1 MDLVDICTV
10 TAAANKKQSARKKNR
25 VWHKRLRRR
34 KRAAQLPTMQ
44 RKAQNGPKKLPEKRE
59 QRTDWP
65 SSTKPHLEAQQSES
79 CTNHSIDA
87 LRFMCIQ
94 CKDNLEYVPKD
105 LVRHFEENH
114 RGSSPVFCC
123 HMCPFDAHDFAYL
136 QVHLLSHKDT
146 FSSCIICND
155 DVKRT
160 WSELS
165 AHLTMRHCQN
175 GKYSCE
181 KCQGF
186 STGDVTVFLEH
197 MCAHHLGLQRAHEI
211 GLPKDNTQ
219 FGSMTASQTLCCPHC
234 SYEASQK
241 WVLAKHINANHGCH
255 KGNQRKK
262 EIHSIATKSN
272 NTQITPRLTRSTVR
286 EMCWLTQDCLSLPGR
301 DFLEKYC
308 HLSDPQTTLEKTQ
321 QFLMKSVAGEKGDR
335 KWTKALKSV
344 LSNVPQDI
352 NVHPKSENGILS
364 NSEDLTVLTV
374 QNKITVAQNAICYA
388 KRLKMVEKMEK
399 ESPTPENPAGDAH
412 YDVGQKGCQVIL
424 NDDPHYLETETK
436 LRKDSLTSTH
446 NEPLDCVQII
456 ENGENQDLKT
466 NFNIGTDVRP
476 ENVQLSLDG
485 ISIYGEPVVINESQE
500 QRTTY
505 KDKPKNKTLR
515 RGKRKSRSKKV
526 QNVTSELAL
535 KIVLKKNPVKERQW
549 VSQSPLLT
557 VDGLPVED
565 QYKGPNSD
573 RTVKVSIPVTDQQD
587 PQEANAAAH
596 APSRAELLPHC
607 SANPARSENVL
618 INQPVVFEDLLLPF
632 ERKHNDANKSL
643 QFLETVLDKSILSKT
658 AVEVCPESAQL
669 SSSSVFP
676 DCSLSAID
684 GATQSSHSKSP
695 PLSQPAITQKGVM
708 NSGGASLTVSTEQSD
723 HCVEGPSGFNP
734 ELLNNADPPMENAIQ
749 QESWPAFVGGR
760 EPAPKSLQRTLKLIA
775 MYPTQLVRRPVR
787 DQPVVVLNHPDADIP
802 EVARIMN
809 VVGRYRGAVQKVILS
824 QRTLNALST
833 ATNRT
838 HETNHYMAA
847 QTQALWHGENLVQER
862 FVLKLR
868 LRRLSRK
875 KYEVVGAVSPNR
887 KVAKKFSCWFCGRV
901 FDKQEVWMVHRQR
914 HLMDWKRPN
923 CENF

>member
-1 MDLVDICTV
+1 
-10 TAAANKKQSARKKNR
+10 
-25 VWHKRLRRR
+25 
-34 KRAAQLPTMQ
+34 MQ
-44 RKAQNGPKKLPEKRE
+44 G
-59 QRTDWP
+59 
-65 SSTKPHLEAQQSES
+65 
-79 CTNHSIDA
+79 
-87 LRFMCIQ
+87 
-94 CKDNLEYVPKD
+94 
-105 LVRHFEENH
+105 
-114 RGSSPVFCC
+114 
-123 HMCPFDAHDFAYL
+123 
-136 QVHLLSHKDT
+136 
-146 FSSCIICND
+146 
-155 DVKRT
+155 
-160 WSELS
+160 
-165 AHLTMRHCQN
+165 
-175 GKYSCE
+175 
-181 KCQGF
+181 
-186 STGDVTVFLEH
+186 
-197 MCAHHLGLQRAHEI
+197 
-211 GLPKDNTQ
+211 Q
-219 FGSMTASQTLCCPHC
+219 FGICSQ
-234 SYEASQK
+234 
-241 WVLAKHINANHGCH
+241 
-255 KGNQRKK
+255 
-262 EIHSIATKSN
+262 
-272 NTQITPRLTRSTVR
+272 RL
-286 EMCWLTQDCLSLPGR
+286 GR

-374 QNKITVAQNAICYA
+374 QNKITVAQNAISYA

-399 ESPTPENPAGDAH
+399 ESLTLENPAGDAH

-436 LRKDSLTSTH
+436 LSKDSLTSTH

-515 RGKRKSRSKKV
+515 RGKRKSRSEKV

-596 APSRAELLPHC
+596 APSRAELPPHC
-607 SANPARSENVL
+607 TANPARSENVL

-643 QFLETVLDKSILSKT
+643 QFLETVLDKSILSNLTKT

-708 NSGGASLTVSTEQSD
+708 NSGRARLTVSTEQSD
-723 HCVEGPSGFNP
+723 HCVEVPSGFNP

-824 QRTLNALST
+824 KRTLNALST

-847 QTQALWHGENLVQER
+847 QTQPLWHGENLVQER

-875 KYEVVGAVSPNR
+875 KYEVVGAVSPSM